1 MEIIQAYCESDH
13 DSEKDSD
20 NESNNETDCQ
30 LQTALNLILS
40 HTHTDSDLENINTGT
55 DCGSTGTDCG
65 SDYESDN
72 ENNAI
77 DDLFLSL
84 QRPLTLADGECP
96 LADDVVLGVAP
107 LADDVVLGVAPL
119 ADNVLARGV
128 APLADDVLGVAP
140 LADGVPAR
148 GVAPLADDVVL
159 GVAPLVDGV
168 SARGVAPLT
177 DEDQDLYDMA
187 TLIENVALAR
197 EELFAICPNKVTQY
211 KDDDDNTKR
220 RCRAFPYAAS
230 KGILT
235 ELRQHGYEAWIGLT
249 VKKSGSVVVE
259 QTGQFIAYCRVK
271 LKNIIDR

>member
-84 QRPLTLADGECP
+84 QRPLTLADGEC
-96 LADDVVLGVAP
+96 
-107 LADDVVLGVAPL
+107 
-119 ADNVLARGV
+119 
-128 APLADDVLGVAP
+128 
-140 LADGVPAR
+140 
-148 GVAPLADDVVL
+148 PLADDVVL